1 MISGMTKQRGTTAE
15 TATFSPELN
24 VAQQPKRV
32 NFSSVIPYKE
42 PIERTPSA
50 PKIDS
55 FLQRKIE
62 MVSSATT

>member
-1 MISGMTKQRGTTAE
+1 MISGMTKQRSSTAE

-24 VAQQPKRV
+24 VSEQPKTA